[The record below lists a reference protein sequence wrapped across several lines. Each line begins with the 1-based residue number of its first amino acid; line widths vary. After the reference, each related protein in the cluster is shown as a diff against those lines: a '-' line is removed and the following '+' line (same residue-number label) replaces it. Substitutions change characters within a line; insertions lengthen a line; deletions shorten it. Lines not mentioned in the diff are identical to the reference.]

1 MDERWVLDGAGE
13 NNRQRRGKRFRAAR
27 SIGAGGWR
35 DANLELPAGVARR
48 HGLVAG

>member
-1 MDERWVLDGAGE
+1 MNDGYWTRGE
-13 NNRQRRGKRFRAAR
+13 NIDNRHRLGKRFRAAR
-27 SIGAGGWR
+27 SMGAGGWR